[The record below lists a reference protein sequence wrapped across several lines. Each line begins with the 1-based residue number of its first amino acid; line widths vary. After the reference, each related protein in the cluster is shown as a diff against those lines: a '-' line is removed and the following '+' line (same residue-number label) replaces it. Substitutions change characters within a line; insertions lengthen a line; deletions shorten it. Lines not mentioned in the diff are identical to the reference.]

1 MSAHALTTACTRTLP
16 THYIEGFDDNYRLL
30 GGGGLFVVVVLFVF
44 CCIFCCCFLV
54 CVFGGGEGEE
64 GGGGFLSFLGLTM
77 CGSLNVKLQELS
89 N

>member
-1 MSAHALTTACTRTLP
+1 M
-16 THYIEGFDDNYRLL
+16 IIVGYRLL

-44 CCIFCCCFLV
+44 CCVFY
-54 CVFGGGEGEE
+54 CVFFLGGGGGGEVRV
-64 GGGGFLSFLGLTM
+64 GGGFLSFLGLTM